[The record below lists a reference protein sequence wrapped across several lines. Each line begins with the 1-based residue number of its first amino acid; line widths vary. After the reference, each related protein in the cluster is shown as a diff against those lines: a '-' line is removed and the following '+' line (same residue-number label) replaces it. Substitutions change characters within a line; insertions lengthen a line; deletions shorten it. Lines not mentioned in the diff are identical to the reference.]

1 VHAVGID
8 GVDGDARARLVVEP
22 IDRIDHAGALIDRL
36 VKSVP

>member
-8 GVDGDARARLVVEP
+8 GVDGDARLVVEP